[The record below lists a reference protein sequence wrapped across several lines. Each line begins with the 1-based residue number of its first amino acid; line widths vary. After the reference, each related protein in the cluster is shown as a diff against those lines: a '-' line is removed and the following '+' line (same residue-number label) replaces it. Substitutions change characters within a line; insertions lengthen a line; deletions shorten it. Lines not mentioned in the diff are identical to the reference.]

1 MNTRWRERWLLPCCS
16 VAAIIFWSLLLF
28 SGIEI
33 AIFQVQP
40 VLLKKISNELTRSS
54 SPYTGPISSGI
65 LDDSVPMNQR
75 IEFFI
80 RAHAAGITSKD
91 TVQDPLDLISQ
102 RRRFDQGVHSVELEY
117 CLRSVAPQSL
127 LTLFTTLSLSGNAT
141 KQLAQQTVLESF
153 AYLRRKFGINS
164 VVFTTSV
171 AWTNFASFLGID
183 TVRDFASNRYGTPY
197 LRDMY
202 RQSMERHDSFFY
214 SYANADILFTQDLV
228 TSLCSLR
235 SSMESKKRGGLANR
249 RVLIV
254 GRRMN
259 YPLQM
264 SDKINTTTS
273 DEYEKFADR
282 LQQKSEL
289 FSRVAQDYFVVTKE
303 TFDWSDMPQYVIGR
317 LAFDNCLL
325 SQAVLDKDIDTID
338 ATQTIR
344 AIHLTGSDGN
354 YASHQADQYPD
365 YKWNEHRCL
374 YGTKQGSTDKCE
386 FFTEWGEVGK
396 IKTERHPSKR
406 KMQQQQRSFR
416 DEKSTATNQ
425 LDEHENVRENSIES
439 RLEGQNLIPQSKMK
453 MLEIVLQER
462 FHFDANMNEWQA
474 TRKRTQME
482 KEKNKSL
489 GVANLGVGM
498 VVLVLSGSG
507 LLYIF
512 MSLVLPRFK
521 AWEQQHGALSL
532 MDVHIAVH
540 HVFRLVWNAVF
551 ISSKKTRER
560 REV

>member
-1 MNTRWRERWLLPCCS
+1 MLPCCS
-16 VAAIIFWSLLLF
+16 VAAIIVWSLLLF

-33 AIFQVQP
+33 AIFEVQP
-40 VLLKKISNELTRSS
+40 VLLKKISNELTRSSYSS

-75 IEFFI
+75 INFFD
-80 RAHAAGITSKD
+80 RAHAAGIKSKD
-91 TVQDPLDLISQ
+91 KVQDPLDLISQ
-102 RRRFDQGVHSVELEY
+102 RRLFEIGVFSVELEY
-117 CLRSVAPQSL
+117 CLRSVAPRSL
-127 LTLFTTLSLSGNAT
+127 LTLFTTLSLSGDPT

-153 AYLRRKFGINS
+153 AYLRRKYEINS

-171 AWTNFASFLGID
+171 AWTKFASSLGID

-197 LRDMY
+197 LRNMY
-202 RQSMERHDSFFY
+202 RRSMEKHDSFFY
-214 SYANADILFTQDLV
+214 SYVNADILFTQDLV

-235 SSMESKKRGGLANR
+235 SSMESKKRLANR

-303 TFDWSDMPQYVIGR
+303 TFDWRGMPQYVIGR

-365 YKWNEHRCL
+365 YKWNEQRCL

-396 IKTERHPSKR
+396 IKTGRHPSKR
-406 KMQQQQRSFR
+406 KMQQRQRSFR
-416 DEKSTATNQ
+416 DKKSTATNH
-425 LDEHENVRENSIES
+425 LDEHENVRE
-439 RLEGQNLIPQSKMK
+439 MK

-462 FHFDANMNEWQA
+462 FHFDTNINEWQA

-489 GVANLGVGM
+489 GVANLGVGV
-498 VVLVLSGSG
+498 VVLMLGGSG

-512 MSLVLPRFK
+512 MTHVLPRFK
-521 AWEQQHGALSL
+521 A
-532 MDVHIAVH
+532 
-540 HVFRLVWNAVF
+540 
-551 ISSKKTRER
+551 
-560 REV
+560 